1 MSIARAQ
8 PNEDPSP
15 DAGPGRG
22 RPLARALA
30 ERLRFLGRRLT
41 RRRLAQPA
49 GDSDGPMSVE
59 MDAES
64 STLLIAFG
72 GMYGRIG
79 MPPFEFFSLAGEIP
93 VKRLFVRDLHQ
104 AWYHRGMPGH
114 GTTLTSVADSLGEL
128 VARHEVDRLVVTGNS
143 AGGYAA
149 LVFGT
154 LLRADVVLCFAPQTV
169 LDPGVLAAI
178 GDHRWDAHLE
188 PLVGEGALDSRW
200 VDLGTALVSVAH
212 GASRYEVYFDES
224 LSVDRQHVERLL
236 GLPNL
241 QLYRFGRGRH
251 HLVAALRDS
260 GALARILQ
268 RALHAPLSGTDA
280 LS

>member
-1 MSIARAQ
+1 MEA
-8 PNEDPSP
+8 D
-15 DAGPGRG
+15 
-22 RPLARALA
+22 
-30 ERLRFLGRRLT
+30 
-41 RRRLAQPA
+41 
-49 GDSDGPMSVE
+49 
-59 MDAES
+59 S

-79 MPPFEFFSLAGEIP
+79 MPPFEFFSLAGAIP

-128 VARHEVDRLVVTGNS
+128 LARHEVERLVVTGSS

-188 PLVGEGALDSRW
+188 PLVRERALDPRW
-200 VDLGTALVSVAH
+200 DDLGTVLPGWTQH
-212 GASRYEVYFDES
+212 ASRYEVYFDES
-224 LSVDRQHVERLL
+224 LSVDRQHVERLR

-241 QLYRFGRGRH
+241 RLYRFGRGRH
-251 HLVAALRDS
+251 HLVAELRDS

-268 RALHAPLSGTDA
+268 RALHAPVGSPDA